1 MKKIAFIGVGR
12 MGKPMVKNLVKL
24 GFEVHIYARSIMK
37 VYDVIANG
45 ARYHSSI
52 NDCVKDCSVTITMLG
67 IPKDVEE
74 VYFATGGVLD
84 SAQKDSYIIDMT
96 TTSPTLAKMIYD
108 KGTEKGLHVL
118 DAPVTGG
125 ILGAKNAKLSIMVG
139 GNEDDFKACLPL
151 FRAMGTNINYMGNAG
166 MGQHTKLANQIIVA
180 GTIAGVCEGMAYAK
194 SKGID
199 MSKFLRAVSTGGASS
214 RQLDTAAPKILDR
227 DFTPGFSIK
236 HFLKDMLLAVEESK
250 KENLNLDV
258 LLTTMT
264 NYKKLDEDGK
274 GENGIQTL
282 IKYYGG

>member
-37 VYDVIANG
+37 VYDVISNG
-45 ARYHSSI
+45 AHYHSSV
-52 NDCVKDCSVTITMLG
+52 NDCVKDCTTIITMLG

-84 SAQKDSYIIDMT
+84 SAPEGSYVIDMT
-96 TTSPTLAKMIYD
+96 TTSPSLAKMIYD
-108 KGTEKGLHVL
+108 SGTKKGLRVL

-125 ILGAKNAKLSIMVG
+125 VLAAKNAKLSIMVG
-139 GNEDDFKACLPL
+139 GREEDYKACLPL
-151 FRAMGTNINYMGNAG
+151 FRAMGTNINYMGDAG
-166 MGQHTKLANQIIVA
+166 MGQHTKLANQIIIA
-180 GTIAGVCEGMAYAK
+180 GTISGVCEGMVYAK
-194 SKGID
+194 SKGLD

-214 RQLDTAAPKILDR
+214 RQLDSAAPKILDR

-236 HFLKDMLLAVEESK
+236 HFIKDMLLAMEEAK
-250 KENLNLDV
+250 KEQLDLDV
-258 LLTTMT
+258 LLTTMSH
-264 NYKKLDEDGK
+264 YQKLE
-274 GENGIQTL
+274 ENGFAENGTQTL